1 MDAAGFVRALEQAAF
16 GPFMGVPCSVFTPLI
31 DHLGTLP
38 ADRHV
43 LCTSEGEAMGL
54 AGGFALAGRIPV
66 VYMQNDG
73 LGNAVNPLTSLQLLY
88 GLPALLLVSWR
99 GEPGQKDAPQHRVMG
114 ARLAGLLEQLQ
125 VPHVVLEPG
134 ADALERALAE
144 ARAHCAAQ
152 STPFALIVRKG
163 YFAAGGAP
171 SGAGGPTD
179 GGLAPRLD
187 YIRLLAE
194 AAAPGDVLLGATGFS
209 GRELQQYTE
218 HPGRFYMMG
227 SMGCLPAL
235 GLGLAA
241 SHPKRTVFVLDG
253 DGALL
258 MKLGSLATIGR
269 RRPANLVH
277 LLFDNQAYESTGGQP
292 TLAAGIDFC
301 ALARTCGYP
310 AQEPIADPPAFRA
323 LLASLAD
330 RPKPLFGHVRVRCG
344 TPAGLP
350 RPEQPPERMRDDLMA
365 FLG

>member
-1 MDAAGFVRALEQAAF
+1 MDAAGFVRSLEQAGF
-16 GPFMGVPCSVFTPLI
+16 GPFTGVPCSVFTPLI
-31 DHLGTLP
+31 DHLGTLAP
-38 ADRHV
+38 DRHYV
-43 LCTSEGEAMGL
+43 CTSEGEAMGL
-54 AGGFALAGRIPV
+54 AGGFALAGRNPV

-73 LGNAVNPLTSLQLLY
+73 LGNAVNPLSSLQLLY
-88 GLPALLLVSWR
+88 RLKALLLVSWR

-114 ARLAGLLEQLQ
+114 ARLTGLLEQLA
-125 VPHVVLEPG
+125 VPYIVLEPG
-134 ADALERALAE
+134 ADALEQALE
-144 ARAHCAAQ
+144 KARAHGAAQ

-163 YFAAGGAP
+163 YFAPGAAPAAVAAGDP
-171 SGAGGPTD
+171 
-179 GGLAPRLD
+179 GLAPRLD
-187 YIRLLAE
+187 YIRLLAA
-194 AAAPGDVLLGATGFS
+194 AAAPGDILLGATGFS

-235 GLGLAA
+235 GLGLAD
-241 SHPKRTVFVLDG
+241 SHPGRAVYVLDG

-292 TLAAGIDFC
+292 TLAAGVDFC
-301 ALARTCGYP
+301 ALARACGYP
-310 AQEPIADPPAFRA
+310 AQESVASPEAFRA
-323 LLASLAD
+323 LLGSLSG
-330 RPKPLFGHVRVRCG
+330 RPRPLFVHVRVRCG

>member
-1 MDAAGFVRALEQAAF
+1 MDAAGFVRSLQRSEF

-38 ADRHV
+38 PERHYV
-43 LCTSEGEAMGL
+43 CTSEGEAMGL
-54 AGGFALAGRIPV
+54 AGGFALAGRTPV

-88 GLPALLLVSWR
+88 RLPALLLVSWR

-114 ARLAGLLEQLQ
+114 AQLTGLLGQLQ
-125 VPHVVLEPG
+125 VPYRVLAPG
-134 ADALERALAE
+134 ADELERALAE
-144 ARAHCAAQ
+144 ARAHVEAQ

-163 YFAAGGAP
+163 YFDPAVRPTSA
-171 SGAGGPTD
+171 SGASGPD
-179 GGLAPRLD
+179 LAPRLD
-187 YIRLLAE
+187 YIRLLAG

-235 GLGLAA
+235 GLGLADC
-241 SHPKRTVFVLDG
+241 HRGRTVFVLDG

-301 ALARTCGYP
+301 ALARECGYP
-310 AQEPIADPPAFRA
+310 AQAAIADLEAFRA
-323 LLASLAD
+323 LLGSLPG
-330 RPKPLFGHVRVRCG
+330 RPKPLFVHVRVRCG

-350 RPEQPPERMRDDLMA
+350 RPEQPPERMRDDLKA